1 MAIVSEWLKMDGEH
15 MRESLNAAGARL
27 QEGET
32 ELVLDFSA
40 VKRLDAEALTQLG
53 ELAAIAEQRVA
64 RIAIRGVNVDV
75 YRVLKTARLASCF
88 TFLN

>member
-1 MAIVSEWLKMDGEH
+1 MAIVSEWLKMDDKH
-15 MRESLNAAGARL
+15 MRESLNAACARL

-40 VKRLDAEALTQLG
+40 VKRLDAEALLRLG
-53 ELAAIAEQRVA
+53 EIAAIAESKKA
-64 RIAIRGVNVDV
+64 RIAIRGINVDV
-75 YRVLKTARLASCF
+75 YRVLKTARMASRF